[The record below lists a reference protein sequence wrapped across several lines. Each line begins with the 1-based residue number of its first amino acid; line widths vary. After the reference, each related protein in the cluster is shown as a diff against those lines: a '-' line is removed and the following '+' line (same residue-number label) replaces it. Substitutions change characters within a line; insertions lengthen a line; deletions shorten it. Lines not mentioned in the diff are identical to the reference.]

1 MSNSQLASQLANL
14 QGKFNQSANHQKSQH
29 QPGRL
34 IALDADD
41 ELGNESK
48 AAENAGDIAENS
60 SENAEVKATAH
71 IADLTKHNLE
81 DVEDDME
88 NEMEMETG
96 TETET
101 ENETETETS
110 SDMLTPFA
118 SRISQEITLVVFPEE
133 VDATS
138 LLPGLN
144 YDCPFSRKGGTLRT
158 LVESLLTPLKAM
170 NEQNILLLGDAKNAA
185 AALRPIYEQINQ
197 VAFQALQAAGSQE
210 PQLAEADGEYDQNA
224 ISVPVDER
232 IYIEGGNVNLTFF
245 APYPDLQSAAGVKQI
260 DNLAIWMS
268 KVKTPDVKI
277 NVVFAYG
284 VQDLMDSEA
293 NLVLN
298 TIAQNEKLNAQIF
311 LAQNHNFDFHPEL
324 VAELTDTFAAFLV
337 VSTN

>member
-34 IALDADD
+34 IALDADN

-71 IADLTKHNLE
+71 IADLTKHNPE
-81 DVEDDME
+81 DVED
-88 NEMEMETG
+88 EM
-96 TETET
+96 ETET
-101 ENETETETS
+101 EIEMETETEVETETS

-118 SRISQEITLVVFPEE
+118 SRITQEITLVVFPEE
-133 VDATS
+133 VDTAS

-170 NEQNILLLGDAKNAA
+170 NEQNILLLGDEKNAA

-197 VAFQALQAAGSQE
+197 VAFQALHAAGSQE
-210 PQLAEADGEYDQNA
+210 RQQVDTDVEDEAYFDQNA

-245 APYPDLQSAAGVKQI
+245 APYPDLQSAAGVKQV